1 MPEPGHRPV
10 RDDQKHRGGPTRANS
25 QGRASGREHEDA
37 PGGGVAAS
45 GWRRIVRDATRVS
58 RGQVAIA
65 LILCLCSFAVVT
77 QVRARAAQDE
87 YSSMSRADLVAMLD
101 SLSNSSRQLD
111 SEIADL
117 RETRRQLES
126 GADARRVAA
135 DQARRRADALAVL
148 DGSVPVSGPGI
159 TLRIDD
165 PQGRV
170 TSDILLDAVE
180 EMRDAGAEAIA
191 INSTVRVVAST
202 WFAPGPDGLVVSGT
216 TIHRPIVLTVIGE
229 PHALAEGARF
239 RGGLVSQVES
249 PQVGASVT
257 ITESEKLR
265 ITAVAPQRP
274 LQHAE
279 PER

>member
-1 MPEPGHRPV
+1 MPEPGHRADPEV
-10 RDDQKHRGGPTRANS
+10 RDGHERH
-25 QGRASGREHEDA
+25 GRQDHGRDRSGRGA
-37 PGGGVAAS
+37 TS

-77 QVRARAAQDE
+77 QIRARAAQDE

-135 DQARRRADALAVL
+135 DQARRRADVLAVL

-170 TSDILLDAVE
+170 TSDMLLDAVE

-216 TIHRPIVLTVIGE
+216 TIRRPIVLTVIGE

-257 ITESEKLR
+257 ITESQKLR